1 MYRLMCVNFR
11 PLMKRNSIRLKIR
24 KTLACI
30 PNLHK
35 ASQDRGALPEF
46 CMGPWH
52 PRQSQQSTVSIA
64 VKPKSPT
71 LKH

>member
-11 PLMKRNSIRLKIR
+11 LLMKRDSIRLKIR

-35 ASQDRGALPEF
+35 ATRTEAHSLSSVWVLGIHDNHSSLQFPL
-46 CMGPWH
+46 
-52 PRQSQQSTVSIA
+52 Q
-64 VKPKSPT
+64 
-71 LKH
+71 